1 MSVSLS
7 RITFAIAA
15 ATISLALTPAAAE
28 GQFAFGVYLGRSSTL
43 DSDVRLRQPGD
54 TDLTF
59 HDVGWY
65 DESWVNPKYYGFRI
79 AYWKRSTPR
88 WGLMLDFTH
97 AKIYAELA
105 ATVRV
110 TGTRDGQP
118 VDDLETLSNTFP
130 ELAMSHGLNTLT
142 VNAVYRWL
150 GRNGSRGARRLTPY
164 VGFGIGIAVPHV
176 EVQTGDSVTAEYQLA
191 GPTVQGL
198 GGLDF
203 RIAWGFSIF
212 AEYRINY
219 ANLSA
224 DLTGGGSLMLAPWTN
239 HLSTGLTFS
248 FR

>member
-1 MSVSLS
+1 MCVSLS
-7 RITFAIAA
+7 RIAFALAA
-15 ATISLALTPAAAE
+15 ATILLALTPSAAE
-28 GQFAFGVYLGRSSTL
+28 GQFAFGAYLGKSSTL
-43 DSDVRLRQPGD
+43 DCDVRLRQPGD

-65 DESWVNPKYYGFRI
+65 DESWVNPKYYGFRL

-97 AKIYAELA
+97 AKIYAELD

-110 TGTRDGQP
+110 TGNREDEP
-118 VDDLETLSNTFP
+118 VDAREPISDTFS
-130 ELAMSHGLNTLT
+130 ELAMSHGHNTLT
-142 VNAVYRWL
+142 VSGVYRWL
-150 GRNGSRGARRLTPY
+150 TRNRSGDARRLTPY
-164 VGFGIGIAVPHV
+164 IGFGIGMAVPHV

-198 GGLDF
+198 AGLDV

-224 DLTGGGSLMLAPWTN
+224 ALTGGGSLILAPWTN